1 MLNRRRP
8 DVVLTDVRMPGA
20 SGIDLLKAARKLDPN
35 IPVILFTGFA
45 EFNSAAEAVSNG
57 AFDIIIKPLEFKYLV
72 AIIEKAMRHRQLIL
86 MEKNYKKTLEK
97 TVNKRTGELT
107 SALRQIKKSTREMID
122 RLLVA
127 AEYRDDE
134 TGKHIKRIG
143 MYSVVISGILEM
155 PPEFSEMI
163 AVTSSMHD
171 LGKIGI
177 SDRVLLKE
185 GPLLPEEFEIIKTHT
200 TIGAKILGCSD
211 SPLLGMARSIAI
223 GHHERW
229 DGTGYP
235 QGRREETIPIECRIV
250 NICDQYDALRS
261 RRPYK
266 KPLDHTTAIGIIT
279 KGDGRTE
286 PRHFDPRVMQ
296 AFVKAVPMFER
307 IFAGEMRNI
316 AGR

>member
-1 MLNRRRP
+1 
-8 DVVLTDVRMPGA
+8 LTA
-20 SGIDLLKAARKLDPN
+20 ALL
-35 IPVILFTGFA
+35 
-45 EFNSAAEAVSNG
+45 
-57 AFDIIIKPLEFKYLV
+57 
-72 AIIEKAMRHRQLIL
+72 
-86 MEKNYKKTLEK
+86 
-97 TVNKRTGELT
+97 
-107 SALRQIKKSTREMID
+107 QIKKSTRETID

-177 SDRVLLKE
+177 PDRVLLKE
-185 GPLLPEEFEIIKTHT
+185 GPLLPGEFEIIKTHT
-200 TIGAKILGCSD
+200 SIGAKILEGSD
-211 SPLLGMARSIAI
+211 NPLLGMARSIAI

-235 QGRREETIPIECRIV
+235 QARREEEIPMECRIV
-250 NICDQYDALRS
+250 NLCDQYDALRS

-266 KPLDHTTAIGIIT
+266 KPLDHNTATGIIT
-279 KGDGRTE
+279 KGDGRTK
-286 PRHFDPRVMQ
+286 PGDFDPRVLQ
-296 AFVKAVPMFER
+296 AFVKASPNFEG
-307 IFAGEMRNI
+307 IFAGE
-316 AGR
+316 